1 VFYRGGGREM
11 ATIGDV
17 AKLAGLSRATVSRVL
32 NNHPY
37 VSEEKKRLVH
47 EAMDQLG
54 YVPNSIAQR
63 LRTQTMETVAVLV
76 SRISNPFFSKM
87 VEVMENIATENN
99 FQLIVCQTG
108 SNKSREL
115 VYLDWLK
122 TKQVGGV
129 ILASSQNDWDKIKDY
144 KEFGPIMFCN
154 EFPLEAEAPIV
165 RLDQFKGGYLGT
177 KHLIE
182 KGYREI
188 AYCSG
193 DRTSTNMNDRK
204 RGFDHALKEYGLTM
218 PEDWWFEGTLDIEDG
233 RRVLR
238 KIVTLK
244 KRPSAVFTGSD
255 EVAAG
260 IINEAKKNGLNVPKD
275 LAVVGFDDQP
285 IAELTDPQIT
295 TIHQPTEEIGEKS
308 MSLMIDF
315 LKGVKKPK
323 QQIIELPLHLVE
335 RGSV

>member
-1 VFYRGGGREM
+1 M

-108 SNKSREL
+108 SNKNREL
-115 VYLDWLK
+115 VYLNWLK

-129 ILASSQNDWDKIKDY
+129 ILASGFNDWNKIKEY
-144 KEFGPIMFCN
+144 KKFGPIMYCN
-154 EFPLEAEAPIV
+154 EYPLDAKVPIV
-165 RLDQFKGGYLGT
+165 RLDQFKGGYIGT

-182 KGYREI
+182 KGHRKI

-193 DRTSTNMNDRK
+193 DRSKTNMNDRK
-204 RGFDHALKEYGLTM
+204 KGFDAALKEYGITM
-218 PEDWWFEGTLDIEDG
+218 PENWWFEGTLDIADG
-233 RRVLR
+233 RKVLH
-238 KIVTLK
+238 KILAMTE
-244 KRPSAVFTGSD
+244 RPTAVFTGGD
-255 EVAAG
+255 EIAAG
-260 IINEAKKNGLNVPKD
+260 IISEAKKNGLQVPTD
-275 LAVVGFDDQP
+275 LAVIGFDDQP

-295 TIHQPTEEIGEKS
+295 TIYQPIREIAEKS
-308 MSLMIDF
+308 MTLMIDF
-315 LKGVKKPK
+315 LKGVKKPE
-323 QQIIELPLHLVE
+323 QQVIELPLHLVD